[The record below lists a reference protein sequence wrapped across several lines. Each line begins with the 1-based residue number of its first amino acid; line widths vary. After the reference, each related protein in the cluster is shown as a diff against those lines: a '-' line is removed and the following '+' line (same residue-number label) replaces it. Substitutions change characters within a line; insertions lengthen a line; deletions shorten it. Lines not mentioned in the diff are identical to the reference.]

1 MGIVPGPQQNC
12 YLMPLNLILLI
23 PLVKLCCST
32 GCSKI
37 AFFLLHGNPSL
48 SWISLHEI
56 FFLDAIQQSVPAV
69 QVYNN
74 QLLLYTCT
82 TVSSCCTS
90 VQQSAPAVQLYNSQL
105 LLYNFTTVSSWCT
118 RVHKSAPAVQEYNS
132 QLPLCKCST
141 VSSYWR
147 GGPLSERIFYYK

>member
-74 QLLLYTCT
+74 QLLLYKCT
-82 TVSSCCTS
+82 TVSSCCTRVHKSAPAEQVYNSQLLLYKSTQVSSYCAS
-90 VQQSAPAVQLYNSQL
+90 VQQSAPAVQEYTSQL
-105 LLYNFTTVSSWCT
+105 LLCKCTTVSSC
-118 RVHKSAPAVQEYNS
+118 
-132 QLPLCKCST
+132 C
-141 VSSYWR
+141 
-147 GGPLSERIFYYK
+147 